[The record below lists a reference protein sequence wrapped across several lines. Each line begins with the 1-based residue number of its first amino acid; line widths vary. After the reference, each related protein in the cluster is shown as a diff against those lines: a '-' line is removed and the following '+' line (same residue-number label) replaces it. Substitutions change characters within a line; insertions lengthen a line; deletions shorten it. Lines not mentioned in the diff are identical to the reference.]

1 MCSRETM
8 PSWGTLTGLRPG
20 PMKTLV
26 GSTRPHAMSCTG
38 VRPSPG
44 MSTGWLCVC
53 VMKSSASP
61 CSVHWQLRK
70 PTISWAAPK
79 AVRSAGQGRGFYTSA
94 LLCSA
99 LVRPPP
105 PALWSPAQDRSI
117 WSIGSI
123 ETSPEEGHEDDEGIR
138 TPLLWGKAL
147 TSGEEKLWGDIIVP
161 SKP

>member
-1 MCSRETM
+1 MCWRETM

-20 PMKTLV
+20 PMQTLV

-38 VRPSPG
+38 VRPSPSV
-44 MSTGWLCVC
+44 STGWLCVC

-94 LLCSA
+94 LLCSVWWDPHHQ
-99 LVRPPP
+99 LCGPQHKTDLFDLLDLLKQVQRRVMKMMRGSEH
-105 PALWSPAQDRSI
+105 LSYEERLLHLETRS
-117 WSIGSI
+117 S
-123 ETSPEEGHEDDEGIR
+123 EEI
-138 TPLLWGKAL
+138 L
-147 TSGEEKLWGDIIVP
+147 
-161 SKP
+161 